1 VDWEVVKCLVI
12 AGPGFAKESF
22 KAYLDAEAV
31 KREVR
36 PLIENKS
43 SIVVVQVSRGG
54 GKTRLRVGIQEL

>member
-1 VDWEVVKCLVI
+1 MVKCLVI

-31 KREVR
+31 KRELR

-43 SIVVVQVSRGG
+43 SIVVAQVHSSQD
-54 GKTRLRVGIQEL
+54 KI